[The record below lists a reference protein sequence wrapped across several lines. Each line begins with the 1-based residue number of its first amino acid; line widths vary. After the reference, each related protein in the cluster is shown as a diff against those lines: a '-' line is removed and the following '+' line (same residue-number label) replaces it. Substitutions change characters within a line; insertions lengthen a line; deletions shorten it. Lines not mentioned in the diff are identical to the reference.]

1 MSIIRTYS
9 QLMSL
14 PTFEERFKYLQ
25 LNGIV
30 GTDTFGFDRYFNQRF
45 YKSKEWKEIRKSIAI
60 RDNGCDMGL
69 ADYPIN
75 GKILVHHMN
84 PISLKDIEECSE
96 YLMNPEYLI
105 CVSFDTHN
113 AIHYGNEQIIRKK
126 DIVERKPNDTAPWK
140 R

>member
-9 QLMSL
+9 QLISL
-14 PTFEERFKYLQ
+14 STFEERFKYLK
-25 LNGIV
+25 LTGVV
-30 GTDTFGFDRYFNQRF
+30 GEDVFGFDRYFNQKF
-45 YKSKEWKEIRKSIAI
+45 YTSKEWKEIRKAIAI
-60 RDNGCDMGL
+60 RDKGCDMGL
-69 ADYPIN
+69 EDYPIN

-96 YLMNPEYLI
+96 YLINPEYLV

-113 AIHYGNEQIIRKK
+113 AIHYGDDSICHRF
-126 DIVERKPNDTAPWK
+126 DIPERKPNDMTPWK